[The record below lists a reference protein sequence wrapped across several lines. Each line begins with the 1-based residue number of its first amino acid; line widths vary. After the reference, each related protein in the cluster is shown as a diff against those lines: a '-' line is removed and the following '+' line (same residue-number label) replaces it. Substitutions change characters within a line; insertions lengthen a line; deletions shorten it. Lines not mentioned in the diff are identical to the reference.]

1 MEWLDSL
8 RDARAVAKIAQRLQR
23 VAEGNFGASAIGD
36 VARSRNLSTIARNA
50 GLSRETIYQ
59 AFSPEGNPTLSTVT
73 AVMKSL
79 GFQLSVKPIETAAG

>member
-1 MEWLDSL
+1 MAASEVT
-8 RDARAVAKIAQRLQR
+8 RTVALVCALG
-23 VAEGNFGASAIGD
+23 AESSRPKRRFGASAIGD
-36 VARSRNLSTIARNA
+36 VARSRNPSTIARNA